1 MADFWLS
8 LTSTLRTGDWLTAER
23 ARAYSAILLTVCVV
37 ALTAWV
43 AMSDRMVDPNGKPI
57 GTDYSNP
64 YAAGRLA
71 WAGRAADAYDP
82 ALQHAAE
89 KAAFDGRNVPF
100 YGWHYPPFF
109 FAVAIVVGAVPYA
122 WGLFIWLAS
131 SLAAYLAMLRAILP
145 RREIWLVA
153 LAFPAVFVNIGHGQN
168 GFLTA
173 ALLGGALL
181 SMDRRPWIAG
191 VLIGLLAYKPQF
203 GVLIPI
209 ALLASQRWPVIV
221 AAGATVLAL
230 VIAATVALGTNIWSA
245 FFASTAF
252 TQSVV
257 LEQGGT
263 GWEKIQS
270 IFSAVR
276 SWGFGIETAYAAQFS
291 LALVLAV
298 SIVWLWRSDAAF
310 ELKASALATASLLA
324 TPYVLDYDLVVL
336 AISIAFFARH
346 GFARGFRPY
355 EITILAAA
363 WAVPLLSRSVAG
375 VTFIP
380 LGLIAMLALYAVTMR
395 RAAFDPGY
403 VSPATRKFA
412 QA

>member
-1 MADFWLS
+1 M
-8 LTSTLRTGDWLTAER
+8 
-23 ARAYSAILLTVCVV
+23 
-37 ALTAWV
+37 
-43 AMSDRMVDPNGKPI
+43 
-57 GTDYSNP
+57 
-64 YAAGRLA
+64 
-71 WAGRAADAYDP
+71 
-82 ALQHAAE
+82 
-89 KAAFDGRNVPF
+89 
-100 YGWHYPPFF
+100 
-109 FAVAIVVGAVPYA
+109 
-122 WGLFIWLAS
+122 LFRS
-131 SLAAYLAMLRAILP
+131 
-145 RREIWLVA
+145 
-153 LAFPAVFVNIGHGQN
+153 
-168 GFLTA
+168 
-173 ALLGGALL
+173 
-181 SMDRRPWIAG
+181 
-191 VLIGLLAYKPQF
+191 PQF
-203 GVLIPI
+203 GVLIPL
-209 ALLASQRWPVIV
+209 ALLVSQRWSVIV

-230 VIAATVALGTNIWSA
+230 VIATTAALGTSIWRA
-245 FFASTAF
+245 FLESTTF

-298 SIVWLWRSDAAF
+298 SIVWLWRSDVAF
-310 ELKASALATASLLA
+310 DLKASALATASLLA

-336 AISIAFFARH
+336 AISIAFFVRH
-346 GFARGFRPY
+346 GFARGFRLY
-355 EITILAAA
+355 EMTILAAA

-395 RAAFDPGY
+395 RAAFDLGH